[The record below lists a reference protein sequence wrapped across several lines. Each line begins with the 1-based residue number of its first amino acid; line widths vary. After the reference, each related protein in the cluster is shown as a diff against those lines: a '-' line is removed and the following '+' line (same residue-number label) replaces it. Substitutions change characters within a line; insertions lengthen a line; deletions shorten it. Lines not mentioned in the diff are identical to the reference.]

1 MKNLVYRL
9 TNGQIVTTL
18 RDALMS
24 GQGYKAEYINV
35 STPTVVSP
43 TRQQMLKEKGFIT
56 PVTKRF

>member
-18 RDALMS
+18 RDAMMS

-35 STPTVVSP
+35 PTSTVIAP
-43 TRQQMLKEKGFIT
+43 TRQQMLKEKGFVA

>member
-18 RDALMS
+18 RDAMMS

-35 STPTVVSP
+35 PTSTVVAP
-43 TRQQMLKEKGFIT
+43 ARQQMLKEKGFVA

>member
-18 RDALMS
+18 REALIS
-24 GQGYKAEYINV
+24 GQGYKAEYMNV
-35 STPTVVSP
+35 PTPTAMSP
-43 TRQQMLKEKGFIT
+43 TRQQILKEKGFIT